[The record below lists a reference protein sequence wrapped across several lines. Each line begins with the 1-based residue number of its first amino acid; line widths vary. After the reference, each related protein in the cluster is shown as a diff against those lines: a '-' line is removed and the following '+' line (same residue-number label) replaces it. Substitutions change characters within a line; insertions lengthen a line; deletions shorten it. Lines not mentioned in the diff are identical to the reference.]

1 MDRMDRLDRMDRMER
16 IDRMDRYSQSG
27 RNTDMHNDRSGMMDS
42 NRGMNIMN
50 NHRDRNSPQYHNN
63 NHNNNMHSNHSNHA
77 NHSNHSNNHQNN
89 HLNNSHPNSHGNHH
103 TPSPSYCPDNGIKSD
118 SPSRKRR
125 RVSRVPSQSPPSMWE
140 QRQSPRNQQQVNTN
154 CYFKCFLLCAKY

>member
-1 MDRMDRLDRMDRMER
+1 MDRMDRLDRMDRM
-16 IDRMDRYSQSG
+16 DRMDRYSQSS

-63 NHNNNMHSNHSNHA
+63 HNNNINMHSNHSNHA
-77 NHSNHSNNHQNN
+77 NHSINHQNN
-89 HLNNSHPNSHGNHH
+89 HLNSHPNSHVNHH

-140 QRQSPRNQQQVNTN
+140 QRQSPRNQQQVIQIVIQT
-154 CYFKCFLLCAKY
+154 FLMLKIYLR